1 MLEETRRRIEGH
13 WARRFGMPVPGLAPV
28 MVGST
33 GRHLDSALVLL
44 LGDHAYVDAP
54 PDHLDALAAAV
65 GGLPPAALLDREVWV
80 PWASGAVLGP
90 ADHFWADHATPLA
103 AAAEPLDATGRA
115 ELARHVSERDWREA
129 GFDREVQASFGI
141 VEDGEVVAASV
152 VTPLWGWPL
161 DVGVLVR
168 PEARG
173 RGHGRRVA
181 AAALSAA
188 VGLSGFA
195 GYRVARENA
204 PSRAIALRLGL
215 VPYGANLSVPL
226 PIS

>member
-1 MLEETRRRIEGH
+1 MLEETRRRVEGH

-33 GRHLDSALVLL
+33 GRHLDNALVLL

-54 PDHLDALAAAV
+54 PAHLDALAAAV
-65 GGLPPAALLDREVWV
+65 GGLPPAALLDREVWT

-90 ADHFWADHATPLA
+90 ADHFWADHSTPLGA
-103 AAAEPLDATGRA
+103 DADPLDAAGRDA
-115 ELARHVSERDWREA
+115 LGRHVSEHDWREA
-129 GFDREVQASFGI
+129 GFDREVQASFGV

-168 PEARG
+168 PDARG

-181 AAALSAA
+181 EAALAAA

-195 GYRVARENA
+195 GYRVDRGNE
-204 PSRAIALRLGL
+204 PSRAIARRLGL
-215 VPYGANLSVPL
+215 VPYGANLSVSL
-226 PIS
+226 PIN